1 MSDPALTAEQEQEE
15 ARIEAEV
22 EARFQARLEAERAQA
37 EAARV
42 EALKAAGAVAPVQNP
57 NALPSWYPAPAPIEE
72 DLQRR
77 VFPRGTSVAEVLE
90 YDRLQAAERL
100 AEQGLTR
107 APAPLPEGTVTASAE
122 EFSYRG

>member
-1 MSDPALTAEQEQEE
+1 MPDPALTAEQEQEE

-42 EALKAAGAVAPVQNP
+42 EALKRAGAVAPVANSE
-57 NALPSWYPAPAPIEE
+57 ALPAWYPAPAPIEE

-77 VFPRGTSVAEVLE
+77 VFPRGTNVAEVLE
-90 YDRLQAAERL
+90 FDRLEAARRL
-100 AEQGLTR
+100 DEAGLDR
-107 APAPLPEGTVTASAE
+107 APAPLPQGSVTASAE